1 MQEKEYQH
9 YMTPYDLHRATNT
22 LRGIVAGINTDAKV
36 SQDEINELTHW
47 CQLHSNF
54 RDRHPFSEI
63 IPIIETA
70 CEDGVVTE
78 DEAAD
83 ILWVCSSFAN
93 FAEKGKY
100 YDSIASSIQFL
111 SGLIHGI
118 MADGELSDREIKA
131 LRSWIHA
138 NEFLS
143 GCYPYD
149 EINTLLIRIME
160 DNKIDDD
167 ERNTILAF
175 LSNLVEFKNSFNLNE
190 KDFAELRETY
200 SVPGICASNPD
211 VQFEGRTFCLTG
223 AFYRGTKKEI
233 SEVILRLG
241 GSVMDRV
248 SKKIDY
254 LIVGNAGNPCWAFT
268 CYGRKIEDAVKLR
281 KEGANV
287 VIVNE
292 TDFFTSVDR
301 MGESL

>member
-1 MQEKEYQH
+1 MWVRK
-9 YMTPYDLHRATNT
+9 
-22 LRGIVAGINTDAKV
+22 TDAKV
-36 SQDEINELTHW
+36 SHDESNERTQW
-47 CQLHSNF
+47 CELHSNV
-54 RDRHPFSEI
+54 RARNRFSEI

-167 ERNTILAF
+167 ERNTILAL
-175 LSNLVEFKNSFNLNE
+175 LSNLVEFKNSFNINE
-190 KDFAELRETY
+190 KDLAELGETY
-200 SVPGICASNPD
+200 SGPGICACDPE

-268 CYGRKIEDAVKLR
+268 CYGRKIEDDVRPR
-281 KEGANV
+281 KEWANV
-287 VIVNE
+287 GIVNE
-292 TDFFTSVDR
+292 TDFCTSVDTS
-301 MGESL
+301 GE